1 MSTVGELISRLRRIY
16 AAIAEGTDT
25 DISRLS
31 ATVQQNDRITF
42 VWQDFREGL
51 SDEQLRNLAFS
62 LAYNVFSLRDHLK
75 NWAKAHC
82 GSDQRVKDFFK
93 ESRPLRIIAD
103 LSNADKHGYPLD
115 RPWTDL
121 GPKLGEVTRPLQLTA
136 KPGAGWFA
144 LTVGPDGR
152 PKTIGE
158 GEAKI
163 VLSADV
169 LDKDDNRIG
178 DLVKIA
184 EEAVADWE
192 KLLAELGIVT

>member
-1 MSTVGELISRLRRIY
+1 MSTVTELILRLRRLY
-16 AAIAEGTDT
+16 AALGETAEA
-25 DISRLS
+25 DISKLS
-31 ATVQQNDRITF
+31 ATVQQNDRMIF
-42 VWQDFREGL
+42 MWQDFRDGL
-51 SDEQLRNLAFS
+51 SDEQLLNLAFS

-82 GSDQRVKDFFK
+82 GSDQRVNAFFK
-93 ESRPLRIIAD
+93 ESTPLKIIAD

-121 GPKLGEVTRPLQLTA
+121 GPNLGEVTRPLQLTA
-136 KPGAGWFA
+136 KPGTGWFA
-144 LTVGPDGR
+144 FTIGPDGK

-169 LDKDDNRIG
+169 LDKDGNRIG
-178 DLVKIA
+178 DLVTIA